1 MSGSQPGSSQVSHV
15 RPHLVKTHLVGSFEY
30 VSVWGFR
37 NLRKAGWPTDGEHSS
52 SAGRKVLPLWADGQ
66 KMRGCGP
73 GLRSVLLCVFLSA
86 KLEHKRLSETYTCE
100 LYNLLHR
107 HRPSYD
113 WELRSLVRRNRF
125 YLLSLI
131 VSSGMEADKKIG
143 PVSFLQ
149 NMVPLVLK

>member
-1 MSGSQPGSSQVSHV
+1 MESTPVLQAVRCFPCGPMGRRSVGGGPGS
-15 RPHLVKTHLVGSFEY
+15 
-30 VSVWGFR
+30 
-37 NLRKAGWPTDGEHSS
+37 
-52 SAGRKVLPLWADGQ
+52 
-66 KMRGCGP
+66 
-73 GLRSVLLCVFLSA
+73 RSVLPCVFLSA
-86 KLEHKRLSETYTCE
+86 KLEHKRMSETYTCE

-107 HRPSYD
+107 HRPRYD

-143 PVSFLQ
+143 PVVFLQ